1 MQGIE
6 VAIRWLK
13 TKHARATIAVERF
26 DDDFPMARAELTQS
40 AKIAGDHSGWG

>member
-26 DDDFPMARAELTQS
+26 DDDIPVSRAKLTQS
-40 AKIAGDHSGWG
+40 TNIAGDHSGRG